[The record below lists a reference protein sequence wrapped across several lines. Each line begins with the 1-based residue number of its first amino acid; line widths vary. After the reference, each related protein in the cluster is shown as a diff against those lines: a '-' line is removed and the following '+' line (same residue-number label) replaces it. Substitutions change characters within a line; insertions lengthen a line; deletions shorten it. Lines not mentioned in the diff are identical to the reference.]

1 MFAKRPLRV
10 EELSEGV
17 GILQARDPSSL
28 STRDLPRE
36 KILLNLFA
44 PPNRA
49 THRLTFASRIA
60 FPPPPASYTCH
71 NLNTLDYSQVLVLLY
86 TAKYWD
92 KHLDDIDDAAT
103 CDNLRSRITSFI
115 RSANFRTR
123 MDGRSY
129 LRRVFPSWFV
139 DDEGRALWED
149 YRRFLHDWKYFL
161 SCQECAGDSNH
172 RCKVLL
178 CVGDLTRCWWS
189 ALGTSNFLAKFEERF
204 RSFSFQSEG
213 LRNTSLGR
221 RQRGAKRVLDRSAE
235 AISNEIPKEL
245 NCDYWSFDS
254 SEAPA
259 LRSRYTIH
267 LPDNHD
273 WKIYNNPPDDQKL
286 SREMAPFVAFSNDFQ
301 TLRIG
306 TQLYARRGEN
316 SFDAIQGAKA
326 TSTKRHPA
334 YVEEFARRDNIVILA
349 SRFMLNNRILEPFQ
363 DAEKIADTEDSED
376 ESDSDPEDDYE
387 WSETSSVHSGSDEE
401 QDWHSS
407 SDSDS
412 DKSADA
418 AYSLHEASNS
428 ESDEV
433 YDEDEDVDDAPSDL
447 ESLDVETEAI
457 VGRAEDEE
465 EEYACDLEGDVEG
478 ESGDQKVFSHA
489 WRTKFRKSRF
499 HHTWASITIVDTTG
513 TNPKELFNF
522 SRPITFK
529 MYDSPP
535 VIHPFHPLAVWP
547 VGCDD
552 VLFVDFE
559 RESHFVRRL
568 RPSTYGSRQVFMR
581 CRFSSCGK
589 YLHIVTLE
597 ARQASFWDYRHADRT
612 PIKLAIVVLTF
623 SLSSQKPSRA
633 PPQLI
638 HRVRVHVGTTS
649 NLQATKLPFTFT
661 WRGDQVYVTC
671 SSTVL
676 RVYRVQLFGCKPSA
690 KAISKPGSN
699 GGLVKLQEPVLRPKM
714 TWVGGGFAPTT
725 WKASRRPEI
734 REPCQDGLRNSI
746 HPTIATLN
754 RIFIRQTSNSY
765 MFFHAW

>member
-1 MFAKRPLRV
+1 
-10 EELSEGV
+10 
-17 GILQARDPSSL
+17 
-28 STRDLPRE
+28 
-36 KILLNLFA
+36 
-44 PPNRA
+44 
-49 THRLTFASRIA
+49 
-60 FPPPPASYTCH
+60 
-71 NLNTLDYSQVLVLLY
+71 
-86 TAKYWD
+86 
-92 KHLDDIDDAAT
+92 
-103 CDNLRSRITSFI
+103 
-115 RSANFRTR
+115 

-139 DDEGRALWED
+139 DDDEGRALWED

-172 RCKVLL
+172 RCKVLPCL
-178 CVGDLTRCWWS
+178 GDLTRCWWS
-189 ALGTSNFLAKFEERF
+189 ALGTSNFLAKFEGRF
-204 RSFSFQSEG
+204 RSFSFQSEIG
-213 LRNTSLGR
+213 LGGHAIQAWEGVNVAQNEVFRLS
-221 RQRGAKRVLDRSAE
+221 ACAE

-349 SRFMLNNRILEPFQ
+349 SRFKLNNRILEPFQ

-387 WSETSSVHSGSDEE
+387 SWSETSSIHSGSDEE

-412 DKSADA
+412 DESADA

-433 YDEDEDVDDAPSDL
+433 YDEDEDVDGAPSDL

-547 VGCDD
+547 VGCGD

-568 RPSTYGSRQVFMR
+568 RPSTYGTRQVFMR

-649 NLQATKLPFTFT
+649 SLQATKLPFTFT

-690 KAISKPGSN
+690 KAMSKPGSS
-699 GGLVKLQEPVLRPKM
+699 GGLVKLQEPVLRPKKTM
-714 TWVGGGFAPTT
+714 FLPESAKHGLVYYSPPTAENEIGKIIVSGGCQLRLCKRELSPENILDMLLFDGPATIFDLRTELRPAVGCYIREQDDLGGWGVCADDVENIAETRNSGT
-725 WKASRRPEI
+725 LSRRLEKFDPSDDCDL
-734 REPCQDGLRNSI
+734 EPYI
-746 HPTIATLN
+746 
-754 RIFIRQTSNSY
+754 Y
-765 MFFHAW
+765 

>member
-1 MFAKRPLRV
+1 
-10 EELSEGV
+10 
-17 GILQARDPSSL
+17 
-28 STRDLPRE
+28 
-36 KILLNLFA
+36 
-44 PPNRA
+44 
-49 THRLTFASRIA
+49 
-60 FPPPPASYTCH
+60 
-71 NLNTLDYSQVLVLLY
+71 
-86 TAKYWD
+86 
-92 KHLDDIDDAAT
+92 
-103 CDNLRSRITSFI
+103 
-115 RSANFRTR
+115 
-123 MDGRSY
+123 
-129 LRRVFPSWFV
+129 
-139 DDEGRALWED
+139 
-149 YRRFLHDWKYFL
+149 
-161 SCQECAGDSNH
+161 
-172 RCKVLL
+172 
-178 CVGDLTRCWWS
+178 
-189 ALGTSNFLAKFEERF
+189 
-204 RSFSFQSEG
+204 
-213 LRNTSLGR
+213 
-221 RQRGAKRVLDRSAE
+221 
-235 AISNEIPKEL
+235 
-245 NCDYWSFDS
+245 
-254 SEAPA
+254 
-259 LRSRYTIH
+259 
-267 LPDNHD
+267 
-273 WKIYNNPPDDQKL
+273 
-286 SREMAPFVAFSNDFQ
+286 MAPFVAFSNDFQ

-387 WSETSSVHSGSDEE
+387 SWSETSSIHSGSDEE

-412 DKSADA
+412 DESADA

-433 YDEDEDVDDAPSDL
+433 YDEDEDVDGAPSDL

-547 VGCDD
+547 VGCGD

-568 RPSTYGSRQVFMR
+568 RPSTYGSKQLVLIHITF
-581 CRFSSCGK
+581 RF
-589 YLHIVTLE
+589 VT
-597 ARQASFWDYRHADRT
+597 
-612 PIKLAIVVLTF
+612 
-623 SLSSQKPSRA
+623 SLSSTSS
-633 PPQLI
+633 I
-638 HRVRVHVGTTS
+638 HEMPLLFVRQVSPYCHARGEAGIF
-649 NLQATKLPFTFT
+649 LGLP
-661 WRGDQVYVTC
+661 
-671 SSTVL
+671 
-676 RVYRVQLFGCKPSA
+676 
-690 KAISKPGSN
+690 
-699 GGLVKLQEPVLRPKM
+699 
-714 TWVGGGFAPTT
+714 
-725 WKASRRPEI
+725 SRRP
-734 REPCQDGLRNSI
+734 D
-746 HPTIATLN
+746 
-754 RIFIRQTSNSY
+754 SNQIGHSGPY
-765 MFFHAW
+765 VLSVFSEAFPSTTTANPPGTGTCWYNI